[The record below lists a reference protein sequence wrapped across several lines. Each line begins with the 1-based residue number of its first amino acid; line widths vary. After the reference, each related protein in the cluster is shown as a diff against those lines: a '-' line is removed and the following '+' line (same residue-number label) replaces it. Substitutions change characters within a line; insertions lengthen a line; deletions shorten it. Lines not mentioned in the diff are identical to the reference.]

1 MSPEEIIHHMC
12 RLQHESE
19 RIKDHFYAFLYNL
32 SHDIKTSKTVKF
44 EDIITFLKI
53 RCDASFEGSSLSEV
67 FVKLSKYVSFFDFGI
82 IKLLTCQFG
91 SNTLKKKLKKYKGR
105 LREFCERRVCE
116 CPSNVFGDAEKGEK
130 VYVIKI
136 DESMYTLTVK
146 QLEKLCFEINKILGH
161 RFLRLLRVDEG
172 CVRLTFRTFEN
183 DVFSVSQDQVQELRK
198 LGILS
203 IQFGEQFVK
212 ISDVS
217 SKKGNC

>member
-1 MSPEEIIHHMC
+1 M
-12 RLQHESE
+12 
-19 RIKDHFYAFLYNL
+19 
-32 SHDIKTSKTVKF
+32 
-44 EDIITFLKI
+44 
-53 RCDASFEGSSLSEV
+53 

-82 IKLLTCQFG
+82 FKLLTYKFG
-91 SNTLKKKLKKYKGR
+91 SNTSKKKLKKYKGR

-136 DESMYTLTVK
+136 DKSMYTLTVE
-146 QLEKLCFEINKILGH
+146 QLEKLCFEINRILGH
-161 RFLRLLRVDEG
+161 KFLRLLRVDKG

-183 DVFSVSQDQVQELRK
+183 DEFSVSQDQMQELRK

-212 ISDVS
+212 ISNVS
-217 SKKGNC
+217 SKKGNY

>member
-1 MSPEEIIHHMC
+1 MSPEKIVHHMC
-12 RLQHESE
+12 QLQHESE
-19 RIKDHFYAFLYNL
+19 RIKDHFSTFIYNL
-32 SHDIKTSKTVKF
+32 LRDIEASKSVKL
-44 EDIITFLKI
+44 EDIITYLKI
-53 RCDASFEGSSLSEV
+53 RCDASFEGSSLSKV

-82 IKLLTCQFG
+82 IKLLTYNFG
-91 SNTLKKKLKKYKGR
+91 SNTLKKKLKKYKRR

-136 DESMYTLTVK
+136 DKSMYTLTVE
-146 QLEKLCFEINKILGH
+146 QLQKLCYEINKILGH
-161 RFLRLLRVDEG
+161 KLLRLLRVDEG

-183 DVFSVSQDQVQELRK
+183 EVFSVTQDQMQDLKK

-217 SKKGNC
+217 SKKGNY